1 MPILWKYLVIYAK
14 EMQMKTKEEFQKEI
28 NKLKEQIKKT
38 KAERKKINQ
47 LNKKLQDEVDS
58 LWAMMDEMTKS
69 DIENWCHIMD
79 QLQKD
84 TVVKALMVSKNK
96 AEA

>member
-1 MPILWKYLVIYAK
+1 
-14 EMQMKTKEEFQKEI
+14 MKTKEQFQKEI
-28 NKLKEQIKKT
+28 ENLKEQIKKT
-38 KAERKKINQ
+38 KIERKKLSQ

-69 DIENWCHIMD
+69 DIENWSHIME

>member
-1 MPILWKYLVIYAK
+1 
-14 EMQMKTKEEFQKEI
+14 MKTKEEFQKEI

-69 DIENWCHIMD
+69 DIENWSHIMD

>member
-1 MPILWKYLVIYAK
+1 
-14 EMQMKTKEEFQKEI
+14 MKTKEEFDKEI
-28 NKLKEQIKKT
+28 KKLKEQLKKT

-47 LNKKLQDEVDS
+47 INRKLQDEVDS

-69 DIENWCHIMD
+69 DVENWTHLMD

-84 TVVKALMVSKNK
+84 TVTKALMVSRKK
-96 AEA
+96 VDA

>member
-1 MPILWKYLVIYAK
+1 
-14 EMQMKTKEEFQKEI
+14 MKTKEQFQEEI
-28 NKLKEQIKKT
+28 ENLKEQIKKT
-38 KAERKKINQ
+38 KIERKKLSQ

-69 DIENWCHIMD
+69 DIENWSHIME

>member
-1 MPILWKYLVIYAK
+1 
-14 EMQMKTKEEFQKEI
+14 MKTKEEFDKEI
-28 NKLKEQIKKT
+28 QKLKEQLKKT

-47 LNKKLQDEVDS
+47 INRKLQDEVDS

-69 DIENWCHIMD
+69 DVENWTHLMD

-84 TVVKALMVSKNK
+84 TVTKALMVSRKK
-96 AEA
+96 VDA